1 LQLEQERI
9 LFPPTF
15 CSCAGS
21 KYEYDK
27 YLEKQSEQLSAA
39 GPVPNSCEKSVF
51 EGIRG
56 GGRQNSYLTSLNA
69 KAFSLFKLSWQRSP
83 GLGFDLPKAL
93 IC

>member
-39 GPVPNSCEKSVF
+39 GPVPNSSENQYWK
-51 EGIRG
+51 EIRG
-56 GGRQNSYLTSLNA
+56 GGRQNTYLTSISA

-83 GLGFDLPKAL
+83 GLGFDLSKAL